1 MHPCRQVRVLVFL
14 ALTFFPGSF
23 SAQPEEDS
31 EAVRKLLSDA
41 SDIGP
46 AAGAAAPEFRLKDQ
60 NGRECDR
67 GSLAGP
73 NGLVLIFFRSADW

>member
-14 ALTFFPGSF
+14 ALTFIPVSF
-23 SAQPEEDS
+23 TTQLEADS

-46 AAGAAAPEFRLKDQ
+46 AAGLAAPEFRLKDQ
-60 NGRECDR
+60 NGRERDR